1 MPRVRGNTVDIAVQ
15 KILRKIENYELV
27 TGDIVSDLELS
38 KEFEMS
44 RTPLREAIMILL
56 DNGILE
62 RTKTKVVVRAITLK
76 DINEILEVREAI
88 ELKSIEI
95 IVNNKGLTKAQLK
108 ELNQI
113 QEKLCENINN
123 GDFDTFFEADSS
135 FHEKIAEYSGNERFL
150 DICKR
155 IYLQSQRLRW
165 ITMLT
170 PSRYTETCE
179 EHQLIID
186 TLTKLDLNAAINAI
200 KSHLLNSKINYEDI
214 INNKQWNKIAQQ
226 MKNMRL

>member
-15 KILRKIENYELV
+15 KILHKIENYELV

-44 RTPLREAIMILL
+44 RTPMREAIMILL

-62 RTKTKVVVRAITLK
+62 RTKTKVVVKAITLN

-88 ELKSIEI
+88 EQMSVEI
-95 IVNNKGLTKAQLK
+95 IINNKGLTKAQLK
-108 ELNQI
+108 ELNVI
-113 QEKLCENINN
+113 QEKLCENITN
-123 GDFDTFFEADSS
+123 GNFDSNFEADAM
-135 FHEKIAEYSGNERFL
+135 FHEKLAEYSGNERFL

-179 EHQLIID
+179 EHQKIID
-186 TLTKLDLNAAINAI
+186 ALTNLDLSVAKEAIH
-200 KSHLLNSKINYEDI
+200 SHLQNSKSNYDDI

>member
-113 QEKLCENINN
+113 QEKLCENTNN
-123 GDFDTFFEADSS
+123 RDFDTFFEADSR

>member
-113 QEKLCENINN
+113 QEKLCENTNN
-123 GDFDTFFEADSS
+123 GDFDTFFEADSR

>member
-95 IVNNKGLTKAQLK
+95 IINNKGLTKAQLK

-113 QEKLCENINN
+113 QEKLCENTNN
-123 GDFDTFFEADSS
+123 GDFDTFFEADSR

-186 TLTKLDLNAAINAI
+186 TLTRLDFNSAINAI

-214 INNKQWNKIAQQ
+214 INNKQWNKIALQ